1 MDNCSSMRIILYSVK
16 KLIVLML
23 FSFIITPIFSQSGQ
37 IEVKDLE
44 TGLPVFEASLV
55 FTDFLSQKN
64 HYGFTSA
71 NGTALN
77 TIKTKSTLQISHIGY
92 ESILD
97 TILPKTSKTYHLKK
111 DVFMLNQVVVTAT
124 RNKKALKNTPVLTQV
139 ITGEQIEARGLQT
152 VDDVLKTDIPSI
164 EFQQHGHGINM
175 GAQGLLA
182 TNILLLVD
190 GERMAGETRA
200 NVDYN
205 RLNID
210 EIERIEIVKGAS
222 SSLYGSQAMGAVI
235 NIITKTSK
243 KPFYGSIGAQLTS
256 NYEINYPKLSSSN
269 DNYIIKKNLDRMNL
283 TQNYTF
289 GFNQGKWEGRT
300 SFIAKS
306 KDAYELTDSSV
317 LYRDYFEIDNVTP
330 ETKYIFYNNGL
341 KDYTINQSIG
351 YTVNNKLKI
360 TTKGSYYQ
368 HDEYDFKSDNIHDF
382 YSDYNYTLKAQYTP
396 NSKSNYSLSIND
408 DVYKKYDFREKLD
421 DKNLDYK
428 HHIVNPKLNGNHQ
441 ISENNNLASGIEYL
455 YESLSYSD
463 LASKYKTSSNASVFV
478 QEDIQ
483 LSENWNT
490 VAGARLDYHTS
501 FGTHFSPKISLMFKK
516 YPFTFRTNYASG
528 YRSPSLKE
536 LYQELPIPGI
546 LTIKGNENLNPETN
560 QYLSASLEYSKSKIN
575 TSVSIYRNA
584 FKDRIDLKWFVNETS
599 AELIYQN
606 LDSSTLLGIDYLLQ
620 YQPVNWLNLKASYSY
635 VEELVGDVAR
645 ISAFSPHTGSLQLG
659 YNYNKK
665 NYKLNAT
672 ITGKYMSAKDH
683 TSIDEDTTSSHYGE
697 IYTVHY
703 KDYSTWR
710 LSVQQ
715 EYKHKLKLTLGVE
728 NLFDYTPAM
737 YTFSTTTT
745 SGRSY
750 FVGLK
755 LNVEQFFNN

>member
-1 MDNCSSMRIILYSVK
+1 M
-16 KLIVLML
+16 
-23 FSFIITPIFSQSGQ
+23 PIFSQSGQ
-37 IEVKDLE
+37 IEVKDVE
-44 TGLPVFEASLV
+44 TGMPIFEVSLI

-64 HYGFTSA
+64 QYGFTNA
-71 NGTALN
+71 NGIALN
-77 TIKTKSTLQISHIGY
+77 SSISESQLQISHIGY
-92 ESILD
+92 E
-97 TILPKTSKTYHLKK
+97 TIIETITPNASKTYFLQK

-152 VDDVLKTDIPSI
+152 VGDVLETDIPSI
-164 EFQQHGHGINM
+164 EFQQHGHGVNM

-210 EIERIEIVKGAS
+210 EVERIEIVKGAS

-235 NIITKTSK
+235 NIITKKSK
-243 KPFYGSIGAQLTS
+243 KSFYGSIGAQLTS
-256 NYEINYPKLSSSN
+256 NYEKNYPNLSSSS
-269 DNYIIKKNLDRMNL
+269 DNYDIKKDLDRMNL

-300 SFIAKS
+300 NFTAKS

-317 LYRDYFEIDNVTP
+317 LYRDYFEIDTRTP

-341 KDYTINQSIG
+341 KDYTINQSVG

-360 TTKGSYYQ
+360 SAKGSYYQ

-382 YSDYNYTLKAQYTP
+382 YTDYNYTLKAQYIP
-396 NSKSNYSLSIND
+396 NRNSDYSLSIND
-408 DVYKKYDFREKLD
+408 DVYKKYDFRERLD
-421 DKNLDYK
+421 ETNLDYK
-428 HHIVNPKLNGNHQ
+428 HHIINPKLSGNNR
-441 ISENNNLASGIEYL
+441 ISDNNNLASGIEYL

-478 QEDIQ
+478 QDDIQ
-483 LSENWNT
+483 LSEYWNI

-501 FGTHFSPKISLMFKK
+501 FGTHFSPKISLMYKK
-516 YPFTFRTNYASG
+516 YPFTFRTNYAAG

-536 LYQELPIPGI
+536 LYHELFIPGI
-546 LTIKGNENLNPETN
+546 VTIKGNENLNPETN
-560 QYLSASLEYSKSKIN
+560 KYLAASLEYSKSKIN
-575 TSVSIYRNA
+575 TSVSLYRNA
-584 FKDRIDLKWFVNETS
+584 FKDRIDFKWFVDVTP

-635 VEELVGDVAR
+635 VDELVGDVAR
-645 ISAFSPHTGSLQLG
+645 ISAFSPHTGSLQIG
-659 YNYNKK
+659 YNYNSK
-665 NYKLNAT
+665 NYKLNAS
-672 ITGKYMSAKDH
+672 ITGKYLSAKDH
-683 TSIDEDTTSSHYGE
+683 TSTDEDTTSDLYGE
-697 IYTVHY
+697 KYTVHY

-710 LSVQQ
+710 MSVQQ
-715 EYKHKLKLTLGVE
+715 EYRHKLKLTLGVE
-728 NLFDYTPAM
+728 NIFDYTPIM
-737 YTFSTTTT
+737 YTFSTSTT

-755 LNVEQFFNN
+755 LNIEQFFNN